1 MDKRSF
7 KEFSKITDEYD
18 KGRSRENVEFWANE
32 TMKIG
37 GLNSE
42 SIILD
47 LGCGTGLYTGVLGKS
62 INATMCGLDPVSD
75 MLKQARNK
83 SKKAFWI
90 NAVGEHLPLRSKILD
105 CIFSSQVWH
114 HIKNKQ
120 KTAIECGRVLKE
132 KGSTIIRT
140 IGHNQL
146 HRKIVFKYFP
156 EIKDN
161 QLKVYP
167 SNIDFKNYF
176 IKAGFNRVQFYEYNL
191 ERYQEVEELIEIAEK
206 KLWSMFRP
214 ITQEGLKKGIQ
225 ELRKFYEESGGKA
238 VRNDEM
244 ITLVV
249 SHNE

>member
-7 KEFSKITDEYD
+7 QEFRKITNEYD
-18 KGRSRENVEFWANE
+18 KGRRRENTEFWANE
-32 TMKIG
+32 TRKIG
-37 GLNSE
+37 DLNSE

-47 LGCGTGLYTGVLGKS
+47 LGCGTGLYTVVLGKS
-62 INATMCGLDPVSD
+62 INAIMCGLDPVSE

-90 NAVGEHLPLRSKILD
+90 NAVGEYLPFRSKTLD

-120 KTAIECGRVLKE
+120 RTANECGSVLKE

-140 IGHNQL
+140 IGHDQL
-146 HRKIVFKYFP
+146 HNKVVFKYFP
-156 EIKDN
+156 EIKAN

-167 SNIDFKNYF
+167 SNKEFKNYF
-176 IKAGFNRVQFYEYNL
+176 RKAGFRRVRFYEYNL
-191 ERYQEVEELIEIAEK
+191 ERYQEVDELIEIAEK

-214 ITQEGLKKGIQ
+214 ISQEGLKKGIR
-225 ELRKFYEESGGKA
+225 ELRKYYEESGGKA

-244 ITLVV
+244 IILVV